1 MSKFG
6 GIRYNSLWDWST
18 WLIMAFSVG
27 VCIWPLFLDDDRT
40 WRIVL
45 IILTCV
51 FIAFLLVLFKGVYYR
66 IDGNNLVVYQF
77 FLPNVFPIDKIES
90 VKEHAFGSGDIHH
103 PQDSDKVFRQKG
115 FEKLNAVDNI
125 TGASGRVHSQVTFSQ
140 SGYKNPGARLPGSGE
155 VIEITGNQK
164 SVSPPPSMGR
174 ILPSAS

>member
-27 VCIWPLFLDDDRT
+27 ACIWPLFLDDDRT

-51 FIAFLLVLFKGVYYR
+51 FIAFLLVLFKGIYYR

-77 FLPNVFPIDKIES
+77 FVPNVFPIDKIES
-90 VKEHAFGSGDIHH
+90 VKPVRSMLSAPAASIIHRIAIKF
-103 PQDSDKVFRQKG
+103 SDRKVLKSSMPLIISPVRQEE
-115 FEKLNAVDNI
+115 FI
-125 TGASGRVHSQVTFSQ
+125 
-140 SGYKNPGARLPGSGE
+140 ARLLSVNPDIKIPERGCRAPGRE
-155 VIEITGNQK
+155 
-164 SVSPPPSMGR
+164 
-174 ILPSAS
+174 